1 MLATLETQNS
11 LQKYLNEV
19 YKIPVLTEEE
29 ERKYA
34 QLKEGKETGLKEGET
49 IGLEK
54 GKEAGKLEEKIDN
67 IRKMKECGVDIHII
81 STVTGLSADEIEK
94 L

>member
-34 QLKEGKETGLKEGET
+34 QLKEDGDLNAAKILVSSHLRLVVKIAFMYRRYGLPMMDV
-49 IGLEK
+49 IFPQL
-54 GKEAGKLEEKIDN
+54 
-67 IRKMKECGVDIHII
+67 
-81 STVTGLSADEIEK
+81 
-94 L
+94 